1 MNKGIEERCAESLR
15 RRPRNVC
22 GSTREVDM
30 SRTFDTG
37 SSRSGMRRRIRKA
50 LVAALALPA
59 LAVVPP
65 ADAVGFGEN
74 VEWVGTF
81 PLTNDSAGARRL
93 GNYFYITTSSVLYI
107 FDITDP
113 VAPELTGF
121 LPFPQ
126 SPQFAQEDVDT
137 NGKILLIGNSVI
149 DVSDKANPEVI
160 STHGGSSH
168 TISCIL
174 DCTWAYASNGVIV
187 DLRDPANPRTSTSSW
202 RTGMPGG
209 SAHDVTEVAPGL
221 IMTSTD
227 PLLFLDAREDP
238 EDPILIGLGPNRN
251 RFTHG
256 NLWPRQGQ
264 DKFVLVGGESGASVG
279 CSNAS
284 AQFVT
289 LDATNGW
296 PTYDEE
302 GNLTKLGEYTVI
314 DEYRVRQGTF
324 TDGHPPVNQWCAH
337 WFETHS
343 SYEDGGLVAMAWY
356 EHGVRML
363 DIKPDGQIEE
373 VGWYV
378 PVGGMTSGVYW
389 ITDRIMYAS
398 DYQRSFDIL
407 RYTGPLPG

>member
-1 MNKGIEERCAESLR
+1 MKGRL
-15 RRPRNVC
+15 
-22 GSTREVDM
+22 
-30 SRTFDTG
+30 
-37 SSRSGMRRRIRKA
+37 RKA
-50 LVAALALPA
+50 LVATLALPA
-59 LAVVPP
+59 LAMVPP

-149 DVSDKANPEVI
+149 DVSDKANPEVL

-168 TISCIL
+168 TISCVL
-174 DCTWAYASNGVIV
+174 DCTWAYASNGTIV

-227 PLLFLDAREDP
+227 PLLLLDAREDP
-238 EDPILIGLGPNRN
+238 EHPVLIGLGPNRN

-279 CSNAS
+279 CSDAS

-289 LDATNGW
+289 MDATEGM

-302 GNLTKLGEYTVI
+302 GNLVKLGEYEVI
-314 DEYRVRQGTF
+314 DEYRVQAGTY
-324 TDGHPPVNQWCAH
+324 TDGHAAVNQWCTH

-407 RYTGPLPG
+407 RYTGPLPGD

>member
-1 MNKGIEERCAESLR
+1 MR
-15 RRPRNVC
+15 RIPH
-22 GSTREVDM
+22 E
-30 SRTFDTG
+30 
-37 SSRSGMRRRIRKA
+37 MRRRIRKA

-93 GNYFYITTSSVLYI
+93 DNYFYITTSSVLYI

-149 DVSDKANPEVI
+149 DVSDKENPEI
-160 STHGGSSH
+160 LSTHGVSSH
-168 TISCIL
+168 TITCVL
-174 DCTWAYASNGVIV
+174 DCKWAYGSEGQIV
-187 DLRDPANPRTSTSSW
+187 DLRDPSNPRTSSSRW
-202 RTGMPGG
+202 PAPGNT
-209 SAHDVTEVAPGL
+209 HDVTEVAPGL
-221 IMTSTD
+221 IMSSSD

-238 EDPILIGLGPNRN
+238 ENPVLIGRGPNRN

-264 DKFVLVGGESGASVG
+264 DKFLLVGGESGASVG
-279 CSNAS
+279 CSSPS

-289 LDATNGW
+289 MDATEGM

-302 GNLTKLGEYTVI
+302 GNLVKLGEYEMI
-314 DEYRVRQGTF
+314 DEYRVQAGTY
-324 TDGHPPVNQWCAH
+324 TDGHAAVNQWCTH

-407 RYTGPLPG
+407 RYTGPLPGD